1 MKVVSAAWRSWARG
15 PRSPPASSYSAGRCA
30 QCSPLPP
37 RTSRPFRAR
46 HSSGW
51 AHGQKQS
58 GPAGWNRRRILFAS
72 GSAVAGATV
81 LAFTDDIKA
90 SYEAVERTGRVA
102 VGLAVCIN
110 E

>member
-1 MKVVSAAWRSWARG
+1 MKVVTAAWRSWARG
-15 PRSPPASSYSAGRCA
+15 SRSPPAYSAGGCA

-37 RTSRPFRAR
+37 RTSKPFRAR
-46 HSSGW
+46 YNSGS
-51 AHGQKQS
+51 AHPPKQS

-90 SYEAVERTGRVA
+90 SFEAVERTGRVA